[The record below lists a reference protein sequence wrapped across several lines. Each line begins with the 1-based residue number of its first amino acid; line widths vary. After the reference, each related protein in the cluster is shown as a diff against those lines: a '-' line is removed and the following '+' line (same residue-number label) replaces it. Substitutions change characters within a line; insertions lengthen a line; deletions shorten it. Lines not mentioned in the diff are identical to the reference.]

1 MSTKLSA
8 GRVRSTYAFIKAG
21 RGRMVTARP
30 GCPGVLPEAYSL
42 LCSYSSTNTATWNS
56 SRPARTVRAGTS
68 LVVTVP
74 SVPDH
79 EVVAMDLATNGH

>member
-1 MSTKLSA
+1 MSTPLSA
-8 GRVRSTYAFIKAG
+8 GRVWSTYAFIIAG

-56 SRPARTVRAGTS
+56 RRRPRTVRAGIS
-68 LVVTVP
+68 LVVIVP
-74 SVPDH
+74 SVLDH
-79 EVVAMDLATNGH
+79 EVVAIDPATNGH